1 MATIKIKPA
10 QVDFEL
16 KAGDPFT
23 YQLEPEDEAGVAL
36 DISAYSG
43 WSATITPSEGSS
55 EAIDWPAEVIST
67 NPGRVDFHLED
78 VTTDITGWFYD
89 ISAVDSEGDDVTIQT
104 GQIVD
109 VAPDYDV

>member
-10 QVDFEL
+10 EVDFEL

-23 YQLEPEDEAGVAL
+23 YQLEPEDEAGTPL
-36 DISAYSG
+36 DISAYSA
-43 WSATITPSEGSS
+43 WHATITPESGSPR
-55 EAIDWPAEVIST
+55 AIDWPATVMST

-78 VTTDITGWFYD
+78 VTTEIIGWFYD

-104 GQIVD
+104 GIILD
-109 VAPDYDV
+109 VAQDYDV